1 MRATSNRP
9 GRSRLAAWAVV
20 LGLAASATG
29 CVAAAA
35 AGAAG
40 GIYATSRGVES
51 LVSSPIDRVTTQSEA
66 VMRDMGIVQ
75 DESSSKSG
83 GAKRELKGKHGDLDV
98 TIQLEQQD
106 SATTKVEVSARK
118 NLAEWDKDY
127 ARQVL
132 ERIVKQE

>member
-1 MRATSNRP
+1 MRARF
-9 GRSRLAAWAVV
+9 SRLTTWAVS
-20 LGLAASATG
+20 LILAVSATG

-40 GIYATSRGVES
+40 AIYATTRGVES
-51 LVSSPIDRVTTQSEA
+51 IVSGSIDNVAARSQA
-66 VMRDMGIVQ
+66 VMREMGITQ
-75 DESSSKSG
+75 EGSSTEAG
-83 GAKRELKGKHGDLDV
+83 GAKREFKGKQGDLDV
-98 TIQLEQQD
+98 TVQLQQQD

-132 ERIVKQE
+132 ERIVKKS

>member
-1 MRATSNRP
+1 MRGKFWRQAA
-9 GRSRLAAWAVV
+9 LAI
-20 LGLAASATG
+20 GLASVGVGAAG
-29 CVAAAA
+29 CAAAAA

-40 GIYATSRGVES
+40 AIYATTRGGES
-51 LVSSPIDRVTTQSEA
+51 LVASPIDRVVADAES
-66 VMRDMGIVQ
+66 VMKDMGIVQ
-75 DESSSKSG
+75 DATSSENA

-98 TIQLEQQD
+98 TVQLEQQD

-132 ERIVKQE
+132 ERIVKAAH

>member
-1 MRATSNRP
+1 MRA
-9 GRSRLAAWAVV
+9 RSSRTRTWAVALV
-20 LGLAASATG
+20 LAVSATG

-40 GIYATSRGVES
+40 AIYATSRGVES
-51 LVSSPIDRVTTQSEA
+51 LVNGSIDNVAARTQA
-66 VMRDMGIVQ
+66 VMREMGITQ
-75 DESSSKSG
+75 EGSSTDER
-83 GAKRELKGKHGDLDV
+83 GAKREFKGKQGDLDV
-98 TIQLEQQD
+98 TVQLQQQD

-132 ERIVKQE
+132 ERIVKRS